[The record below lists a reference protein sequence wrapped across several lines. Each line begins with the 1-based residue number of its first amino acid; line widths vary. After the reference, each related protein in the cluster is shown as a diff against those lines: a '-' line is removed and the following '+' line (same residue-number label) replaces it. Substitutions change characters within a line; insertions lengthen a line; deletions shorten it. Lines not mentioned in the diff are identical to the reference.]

1 MELDIQE
8 MVIKYREEREA
19 KDATKEALAST
30 NVSIGTS
37 SNTGKGKAPMEYF
50 PKTSVEQQVK
60 AYLHSLEQI
69 KQRLRK
75 MTLALD
81 TQEVATSQPTEAAQV
96 TTVGEKTHSEQTQ
109 VEKEPSQKSKITSIP
124 TSTVDLTHSE
134 EEDER
139 VSPVPVT
146 IEIGNGNYLHNLTT
160 FLNGRNGK
168 AFECLCWWGLTLK
181 RDN

>member
-1 MELDIQE
+1 MSMELDIQE
-8 MVIKYREEREA
+8 KGNKDREEREA
-19 KDATKEALAST
+19 NAEAKEALAST

-81 TQEVATSQPTEAAQV
+81 TQEVATSVPT
-96 TTVGEKTHSEQTQ
+96 
-109 VEKEPSQKSKITSIP
+109 
-124 TSTVDLTHSE
+124 
-134 EEDER
+134 
-139 VSPVPVT
+139 
-146 IEIGNGNYLHNLTT
+146 
-160 FLNGRNGK
+160 K
-168 AFECLCWWGLTLK
+168 AS
-181 RDN
+181 